1 MINRFFNIIIDTT
14 LNLLDTSKC
23 MNFKLQSN
31 NPLNPNRS
39 GFYIGVNFFSYWK
52 WYCNSFTYFNNSLI

>member
-1 MINRFFNIIIDTT
+1 MDFFIQNSIYFLYIMINRFFNIIIDTT

-39 GFYIGVNFFSYWK
+39 GFYIGINFSPNGK
-52 WYCNSFTYFNNSLI
+52 